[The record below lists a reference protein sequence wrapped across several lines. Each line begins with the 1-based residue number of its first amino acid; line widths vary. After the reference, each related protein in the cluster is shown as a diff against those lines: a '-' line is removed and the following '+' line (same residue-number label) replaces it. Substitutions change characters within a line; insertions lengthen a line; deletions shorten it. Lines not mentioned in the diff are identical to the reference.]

1 MAVGV
6 KKRDGESSN
15 TLVYRFGRRVQQS
28 GVLREAKKR
37 RFHTRTINRNKRRE
51 SALRREKKRA
61 EVEKA
66 KKQGTFW
73 K

>member
-6 KKRDGESSN
+6 NKREGESES

-37 RFHTRTINRNKRRE
+37 RFHTRTINRNRRRKN
-51 SALRREKKRA
+51 ALRMEKKRL

-66 KKQGTFW
+66 KKLGEFW